1 MSGHALVTLGHPE
14 IYNIAQ
20 PYSNGRVI
28 VYGDASMGWYDYVL
42 IDSQGLVEHRTDD
55 GYGSAEIALRDG
67 LIRASEA
74 AP

>member
-1 MSGHALVTLGHPE
+1 MNGKPSVTLGYPE
-14 IYNIAQ
+14 VYNIMQ

-28 VYGDASMGWYDYVL
+28 VYGEPDMGWYDYVL
-42 IDSQGLVEHRTDD
+42 VDSAGLVEHRTDD
-55 GYGSAEIALRDG
+55 CYGIPEIALRDA

>member
-1 MSGHALVTLGHPE
+1 MSATVTIGYPE

-28 VYGDASMGWYDYVL
+28 VYGEADMGWYDYVL
-42 IDSQGLVEHRTDD
+42 VDSHGLTETRSNLQ
-55 GYGSAEIALRDG
+55 YGSPEIALRDG

-74 AP
+74 AA